1 MSSICGIY
9 KVGQTPMGV
18 GECLGAMN
26 ARLSHRGPDLHGTYM
41 FDRGGVAHNGISFSG
56 ETVDSQPMRTVFREK
71 TYVTV
76 VDGELYNASEVK
88 SELAR
93 EGVIFRSNDDSEVFS
108 YAYAAW
114 GEDCLARFCGVF
126 AFAVYCEEDESLF
139 LARDRLG
146 VKPLFFTERGGE
158 YRFASE
164 VKALL
169 LDREA
174 VLDREGLWQ
183 LFILSPV
190 RVQGAFP
197 LKGIYELAPAECA
210 HLTASGIRR
219 KTYWTLTASEHTLT
233 RAETVERTRELV
245 TDAILRRIDTS
256 LPLACLLSGGLDSSV
271 VTAVSARAY
280 AERGRTLDSYSFT
293 YEDSES
299 FKKSAFQPESDD
311 LYAPQLAKELS
322 LSHTVLRAPIE
333 TVSRL
338 LADAT
343 LYRDFPG
350 QADIDSSLL
359 YFCGE
364 IKRHHGVVL
373 SGECADE
380 VFGGYPWFYRP
391 EMIMRD
397 YFPWIHDPHLRISL
411 LRSELAHERE
421 GMLYTKNLYRTCVD
435 SISTLEGDSPQMAV
449 FRRATALS
457 VRYFGA
463 NLLERK
469 DRMSMAH
476 GLTVRM
482 PFADHRLLEF
492 VYNVPAE
499 IKLENRVEKALLRR
513 AMQGVLPGRVL
524 WRKKS
529 PYPKTHSPLY
539 ERTVRDML
547 AVRMEDRDSILHR
560 ILNRAALSAVCE
572 REGGTWQGQLMGT
585 PQLLAWLLQLDTFCR
600 AYSVSIENE

>member
-1 MSSICGIY
+1 MGFICGTY
-9 KVGQTPMGV
+9 RV
-18 GECLGAMN
+18 GEERQECGEVLAKMSERI
-26 ARLSHRGPDLHGTYM
+26 AHRGEGDGDTYLLG
-41 FDRGGVAHNGISFSG
+41 RGGMASDARV
-56 ETVDSQPMRTVFREK
+56 TRVTFREK
-71 TYVTV
+71 SYAAVC
-76 VDGELYNASEVK
+76 DGELYNAE
-88 SELAR
+88 ELKCALAQ
-93 EGVIFRSNDDSEVFS
+93 EGVIFRSCEDAEVLA

-114 GEDCLARFCGVF
+114 GDECLSRTNGVF
-126 AFAVYCEEDESLF
+126 ALAVYCEADDTLF

-146 VKPLFFTERGGE
+146 VKPLFFTERAGE

-169 LDREA
+169 FDREA
-174 VLDREGLWQ
+174 VIDREGLWQ

-210 HLTASGIRR
+210 LLSGDGFKR
-219 KTYWTLTASEHTLT
+219 KTYWTLTAREHTHGK
-233 RAETVERTRELV
+233 AETIEHTRSLV
-245 TDAILRRIDTS
+245 TDAITRRLRGDKS
-256 LPLACLLSGGLDSSV
+256 LASLLSGGLDSS
-271 VTAVSARAY
+271 AVSAITARAF
-280 AERGRTLDSYSFT
+280 AEEGRTLDTYSFT

-299 FKKSAFQPESDD
+299 FKKSLFQPESDD
-311 LYAPQLAKELS
+311 FYAKGLAKELS
-322 LSHTVLRAPIE
+322 LSHTELRAPID
-333 TVSRL
+333 TVAQL
-338 LADAT
+338 LGDAT

-364 IKRHHGVVL
+364 IKRHHDVVL

-391 EMIMRD
+391 EMLMRD
-397 YFPWIHDPHLRISL
+397 YFPWLHDPHLRISL
-411 LRSELAHERE
+411 LRHELAHERE
-421 GMLYTKNLYRTCVD
+421 GMLYAKGMYRACVD
-435 SISTLEGDSPQMAV
+435 GVSTLESDTPQTAL
-449 FRRATALS
+449 FRRATVLS

-476 GLTVRM
+476 ALTVRM
-482 PFADHRLLEF
+482 PFSDHRILEY
-492 VYNVPAE
+492 VYNVPPE
-499 IKLENRVEKALLRR
+499 IKFENRVEKALLRR

-539 ERTVRDML
+539 ERTVRRML
-547 AVRMEDRDSILHR
+547 AERMEDQGCILHR
-560 ILNRAALSAVCE
+560 ILNRAALTAAIE

-585 PQLLAWLLQLDTFCR
+585 PQLLAWLLQLDVFCR
-600 AYSVSIENE
+600 AYNVMIENE